1 MQRRLPLLAV
11 AAVGG
16 LVILSSCS
24 SVDKPAA
31 TVNGYEISMD
41 SFEAVALGDPGR
53 QPDPAAAPDDTTPAP
68 NAARADGEAARGGL
82 TGQILAQLF
91 NEAASEGG
99 RPVTDAD
106 RAAVS
111 ESLADEQLS
120 PAYKALV
127 VEFQAAQNALLELGA
142 PNAQQIYESG
152 IATSGVACVSHI
164 LVETE
169 TAAND
174 VVKQLAD
181 GADFGELA
189 ATASTDSGSAAT
201 GGSLGE
207 CTAAQQFQQQ
217 FIPEF
222 VAGALAA
229 TPGEPTGPIKSEFG
243 YHIIL
248 VRPWADVAAE
258 ATRIIG
264 QAGVQEQVQKV
275 LADAEISV
283 DPSIG
288 RWSMT
293 QNAVVALDAAEPD
306 SIPVG

>member
-1 MQRRLPLLAV
+1 MLRRYSLLAAAALAGV
-11 AAVGG
+11 ALA
-16 LVILSSCS
+16 SCS

-31 TVNGYEISMD
+31 TVNGHEISMTSWED
-41 SFEAVALGDPGR
+41 VVKGDPAR
-53 QPDPAAAPDDTTPAP
+53 QPNPDAATDDTTPVP
-68 NAARADGEAARGGL
+68 NDAKADGEGARSAL

-91 NEAASEGG
+91 NDAANEGG

-106 RAAVS
+106 RAGVA
-111 ESLADEQLS
+111 ESLADDKLT
-120 PAYKALV
+120 PAYRALV

-142 PNAQQIYESG
+142 PNAQQAYDAG
-152 IATSGVACVSHI
+152 IASSGVACVSHI

-169 TAAND
+169 EAAAA

-181 GADFGELA
+181 GADFAELA
-189 ATASTDSGSAAT
+189 STVSTDPGSAAT
-201 GGSLGE
+201 GGALGQ
-207 CTAAQQFQQQ
+207 CTPAQEFQDQ

-229 TPGEPTGPIKSEFG
+229 TPGEPTEPIKSEFG

-248 VRPWADVAAE
+248 VRPWAEVSAE

-264 QAGVQEQVQKV
+264 QAGVQQRVQDV
-275 LADAEISV
+275 LASAEISV

-288 RWSMT
+288 RWSSA
-293 QNAVVALDAAEPD
+293 QNAVVALDTPEPD
-306 SIPVG
+306 AIPAG